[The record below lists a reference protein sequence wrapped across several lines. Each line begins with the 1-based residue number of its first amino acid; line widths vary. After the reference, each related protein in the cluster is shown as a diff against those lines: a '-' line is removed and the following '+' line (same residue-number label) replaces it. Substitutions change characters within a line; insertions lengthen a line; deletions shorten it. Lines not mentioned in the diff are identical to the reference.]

1 MSAKFFVIG
10 SFLVRSRNLF
20 VAVGDATEGTIL
32 PGMRIVVDLGNL
44 KLDAGAVAC
53 IEVIE
58 IALKGQKYLGL
69 AFTFEDPA
77 DLEFLQA
84 LDLSGQTL
92 DVTS

>member
-58 IALKGQKYLGL
+58 IALKRANPGRH
-69 AFTFEDPA
+69 F
-77 DLEFLQA
+77 
-84 LDLSGQTL
+84 LSG
-92 DVTS
+92 VRCRTSR

>member
-1 MSAKFFVIG
+1 MSARFFVIG

-20 VAVGDATEGTIL
+20 VAVGDVTDGKIL

-44 KLDAGAVAC
+44 KLDAGTVAG

-58 IALKGQKYLGL
+58 IALKGQKYVGL
-69 AFTFEDPA
+69 AFAFEEPA
-77 DLEFLQA
+77 DLEFLQT